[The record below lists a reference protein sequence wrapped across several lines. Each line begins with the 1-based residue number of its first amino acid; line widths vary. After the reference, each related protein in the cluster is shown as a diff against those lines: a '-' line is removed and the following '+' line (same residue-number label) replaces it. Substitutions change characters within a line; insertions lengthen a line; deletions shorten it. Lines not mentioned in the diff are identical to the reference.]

1 MPINTDLIPHIRRLL
16 IRHLPDGA
24 TLQDI
29 SEKKMFGGL
38 AFMVRGKMCVVVSRR
53 DACEVMLRIGKTHH
67 DEALTH
73 EGVRTTVMK
82 GREYRGYIDLD
93 ETALPQLEHW
103 IMQALAHNQELTAN
117 PPQHQPGSAHLKLA
131 ALSLLKK
138 ERL

>member
-1 MPINTDLIPHIRRLL
+1 MTSNDDLAERIRRLL
-16 IRHLPDGA
+16 VRHLPDGA

-38 AFMVRGKMCVVVSRR
+38 AFMVRGKMCVAIGGR
-53 DACEVMLRIGKTHH
+53 DACEVMLRIGKAHH

-103 IMQALAHNQELTAN
+103 VMQALAHNQELTAT
-117 PPQHQPGSAHLKLA
+117 PPKRPPGSARRA
-131 ALSLLKK
+131 KK
-138 ERL
+138 STP